1 MVLGNHWSDHR
12 SSFLQEVTAA
22 LISRIV
28 DTNPTVLEALYSNP
42 RALLPHLKKEYLE
55 AVATVLSSPTTP
67 RQIIRLHVAF
77 LSHRFVKVY
86 PGTIDAVVEQCLW
99 PFLLFTKAKQKTTLA
114 VWDILEAEDCSDKVT
129 DSQLL
134 RGCLTIVRELEQNFI
149 ASNNEAS
156 DVGLQ
161 RLAAID
167 VALAGRMAGMF
178 GPLLL
183 ALCF

>member
-1 MVLGNHWSDHR
+1 MVLGDQWSNHR

-22 LISRIV
+22 LISRTV

-42 RALLPHLKKEYLE
+42 RALLPHLKEEYLE

-67 RQIIRLHVAF
+67 RQLIRLHVDF
-77 LSHRFVKVY
+77 LSHHFVEAY
-86 PGTIDAVVEQCLW
+86 PGTIDAVVGQCLW

-114 VWDILEAEDCSDKVT
+114 VWDILESEDCSDKVT
-129 DSQLL
+129 ESQLL
-134 RGCLTIVRELEQNFI
+134 RGCLIIVRELEQNFV
-149 ASNNEAS
+149 ASHNEAS

-167 VALAGRMAGMF
+167 VALAGRIAGMF
-178 GPLLL
+178 GSLLP